1 MKKLVSILIVFVLFF
16 NYSCSEKDEKKV
28 DFELIP
34 ESTMSK
40 ILFDL
45 HMNDG
50 IINAFNNQDK
60 SNIFLS
66 KKHYEDKIYKKYGY
80 TDTIFKMNIKYY
92 TMNTKI
98 KDIYSVVI
106 DSMNII
112 KGKLEQKRQQK
123 RHSKI
128 RNDFDI

>member
-1 MKKLVSILIVFVLFF
+1 
-16 NYSCSEKDEKKV
+16 
-28 DFELIP
+28 
-34 ESTMSK
+34 
-40 ILFDL
+40 
-45 HMNDG
+45 
-50 IINAFNNQDK
+50 
-60 SNIFLS
+60 
-66 KKHYEDKIYKKYGY
+66 
-80 TDTIFKMNIKYY
+80 
-92 TMNTKI
+92 MNTKI